1 MKNAFGETLMSKKR
15 LTIILG
21 IVVVVVVV
29 LVVVFD
35 TLLANHHPA
44 IASLIAP
51 ERVVPS
57 GSCQVVCS
65 ATDPDGDELSYNW
78 SASAGELNGEGA
90 TVTWMAP
97 NSLGSYNI
105 TVAVADG
112 RGDEVTKQVVI
123 EVRANRAPTITDL
136 VADADWTLPSGTVQL
151 TCTAS
156 DPDGDE
162 LTYEWTADAGDISDT
177 GAPANWTAPEEV
189 GLYYVTVAAKDSH
202 GSSDRRTL
210 CVTVVTAEPPE
221 VEDILVT
228 ADHCYLKTTSSGYK
242 VGQGQQYHIQ
252 CVVADASIEPSY
264 GWSCE
269 DGEIMGAGPVI
280 TWTAP
285 DKYLQRTTVTVTIS
299 DIAGNVVCKS
309 VVLEVVSCSRC
320 TFGC

>member
-1 MKNAFGETLMSKKR
+1 MNKKR
-15 LTIILG
+15 LPIIVG
-21 IVVVVVVV
+21 IVVVVAV
-29 LVVVFD
+29 LVVAFD
-35 TLLANHHPA
+35 TLLANHQPA
-44 IASLIAP
+44 VASLTAP

-57 GSCQVVCS
+57 GGCQIVCN
-65 ATDPDGDELSYNW
+65 ATDGDGDELSYNW
-78 SASAGELNGEGA
+78 SASAGELNGDGA
-90 TVTWMAP
+90 TVTWIAP
-97 NSLGSYNI
+97 DSIGVYNI
-105 TVAVADG
+105 TVTVTDG
-112 RGDEVTKQVVI
+112 RGKAITKQIII
-123 EVRANRAPTITDL
+123 EVRANRAPSITDL
-136 VADADWTLPSGTVQL
+136 ATDAGWTLPSGTVQL

-177 GAPANWTAPEEV
+177 GAAVNWTAPEEIDA
-189 GLYYVTVAAKDSH
+189 YYITVVAKDSH

-210 CVTVVTAEPPE
+210 CVTVVTAEPPD

-242 VGQGQQYHIQ
+242 VGQGQEYHIE

-269 DGEIMGAGPVI
+269 DGEIVGAGPVI

-299 DIAGNVVCKS
+299 DIAGNAVCKS
-309 VVLEVVSCSRC
+309 IAFEVVSCSRC